1 MLILAAITI
10 NRSALT
16 AHFPAGSVFV
26 FPLKNECMKKF
37 SFGLVWKSLKD
48 AFTGFGEDKVTKLS
62 ASLAYYTVF
71 SMAPLLIVIIS
82 IAGLVFGREA
92 IQGSIDNQ
100 VQSFIGADAAKQLQ
114 EMVKSVALS
123 GKGVFATVIGVVTL
137 LIGATTIFA
146 EIQDS
151 INSIWGLKP
160 KPKVGILKTL
170 QNRLLSFGLIGS
182 LAFLL
187 LVSLAATTVIE
198 SIGGRLKAFL
208 PDVTVIVFYVINLV
222 LTLSVTTTL
231 FAIIFKVLPDAKI
244 KWKDIWPGAI
254 ATSLLFLLGKFVIS
268 LYISKSEVGST
279 YGAAGSLAVILIWI
293 YYSSIILYFGAEF
306 TKSYAFNKGAKIIPN
321 DYAEWNK
328 EPAVPGAEPKE
339 PPANAA
345 PSEQKQ
351 EQEKPHNVTL
361 SKNLQPVIFQ
371 PALKPTGIEKK
382 SPNIGI
388 VLAGLLLYFINS
400 RKG

>member
-1 MLILAAITI
+1 
-10 NRSALT
+10 
-16 AHFPAGSVFV
+16 
-26 FPLKNECMKKF
+26 MKKF

-48 AFTGFGEDKVTKLS
+48 AFTGFGDDKVTKLS

-71 SMAPLLIVIIS
+71 SLAPLLIVIIS
-82 IAGLVFGREA
+82 VAGLVLGREA

-100 VQSFIGADAAKQLQ
+100 IQSFIGADAAKQLQ
-114 EMVKSVALS
+114 EMIKSVAIS
-123 GKGVFATVIGVVTL
+123 GKGILATTIGVVIL
-137 LIGATTIFA
+137 LVGATTIFA

-182 LAFLL
+182 LVFLL

-222 LTLSVTTTL
+222 LTLSVTTIL

-244 KWKDIWPGAI
+244 KWKDILPGAI
-254 ATSLLFLLGKFVIS
+254 ATSLLFLLGKFAIS

-306 TKSYAFNKGAKIIPN
+306 TKAYAFNKGAKIIPN
-321 DYAEWNK
+321 HYAEWNK

-345 PSEQKQ
+345 PH
-351 EQEKPHNVTL
+351 EKNEAQNAELEKSYNINTEKKLP
-361 SKNLQPVIFQ
+361 PVLYKPSF
-371 PALKPTGIEKK
+371 KPTSIEKK

-388 VLAGLLLYFINS
+388 VALGLVLYFINS
-400 RKG
+400 RKDKKTVSLKTVK